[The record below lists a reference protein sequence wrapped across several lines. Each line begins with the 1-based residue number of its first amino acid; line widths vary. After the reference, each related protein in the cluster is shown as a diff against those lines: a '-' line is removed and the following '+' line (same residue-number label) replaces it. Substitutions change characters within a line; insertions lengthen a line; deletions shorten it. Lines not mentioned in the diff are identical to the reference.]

1 MFKKVDF
8 ANILKKINSLYEN
21 QTQFANA
28 SGVNRTYLSQYMNL
42 KLDTPPSP
50 KILKGIANASKG
62 LTTYDDLMKI
72 CDYIDIIDNFFE
84 DSIHQQGNSIPIIDN
99 IIFENGIFM
108 ANHNGKYINLEDK
121 LNPSKEYF
129 AYKVSDNSMLPL
141 LDVGDLAIVCKQ
153 NNYENGKTYL
163 LMIDDNIVCIRKI
176 IIIQDIIELHAMNP
190 YYPIQKLS
198 NTDFKIIGRVIKA
211 ENKSAFK

>member
-1 MFKKVDF
+1 MFNKVDF

-28 SGVNRTYLSQYMNL
+28 SWVNRTYLSQYMNL

-84 DSIHQQGNSIPIIDN
+84 DSIHQHGNSIPIIDN
-99 IIFENGIFM
+99 IIFENGSFM

-129 AYKVSDNSMLPL
+129 AYKVSDDSMLPL

-163 LMIDDNIVCIRKI
+163 IMINDNIVCIRKI
-176 IIIQDIIELHAMNP
+176 IIVQDIIELHAMNP
-190 YYPIQKLS
+190 YYPVKKLS
-198 NTDFKIIGRVIKA
+198 NNDLKIIGRVIKA

>member
-1 MFKKVDF
+1 MFNKVDF

>member
-1 MFKKVDF
+1 MFNKVDF

-163 LMIDDNIVCIRKI
+163 LMINDNIVCIRKI

>member
-163 LMIDDNIVCIRKI
+163 LMINDNIVCIRKI

>member
-1 MFKKVDF
+1 MFSKVDF

>member
-1 MFKKVDF
+1 MFNIVDF

-163 LMIDDNIVCIRKI
+163 LMINDNIVCIRKI

>member
-1 MFKKVDF
+1 MFKKIDF

-21 QTQFANA
+21 QTYFAEA
-28 SGVNRTYLSQYMNL
+28 AKVNRTYLSQYMNL
-42 KLDTPPSP
+42 KLDAPPSP
-50 KILKGIANASKG
+50 KILKGIAKASKG
-62 LTTYDDLMKI
+62 LISYDDLMQI
-72 CDYIDIIDNFFE
+72 CGHIDVIDNFFE
-84 DSIHQQGNSIPIIDN
+84 DSIHQQGNSIPIVDN
-99 IIFENGIFM
+99 IIFENNSFM
-108 ANHNGKYINLEDK
+108 ANHNGKYISLNEN

-141 LDVGDLAIVCKQ
+141 LDIGDIAIICKQ

-163 LMIDDNIVCIRKI
+163 IMINDSTVCIRKI
-176 IIIQDIIELHAMNP
+176 LELDNIIELHAMNP
-190 YYPIQKLS
+190 YYPILKLI

>member
-1 MFKKVDF
+1 MFNKIDF

-84 DSIHQQGNSIPIIDN
+84 DSIHQHGNSIPIIDN
-99 IIFENGIFM
+99 IIFENGSFM
-108 ANHNGKYINLEDK
+108 VNHNGKYINLEDK

-129 AYKVSDNSMLPL
+129 AYKVSDDSMLPL

-163 LMIDDNIVCIRKI
+163 IMINDNIVCIRKI
-176 IIIQDIIELHAMNP
+176 IIVQDIIELHAMNP
-190 YYPIQKLS
+190 YYPVKKLS
-198 NTDFKIIGRVIKA
+198 NNDFKIIGRVIKA

>member
-1 MFKKVDF
+1 MFNKIDF

>member
-1 MFKKVDF
+1 MFKKTDF

-21 QTQFANA
+21 QTYFADA

-50 KILKGIANASKG
+50 KILKGIAKASKG
-62 LTTYDDLMKI
+62 LATYDDLMKI
-72 CDYIDIIDNFFE
+72 CGYIDVVDYFFE
-84 DSIHQQGNSIPIIDN
+84 DSIHQTGNYIPIIDN
-99 IIFENGIFM
+99 IIFENNSFM
-108 ANHNGKYINLEDK
+108 ANHNGSYINLNEK

-141 LDVGDLAIVCKQ
+141 LDVGDLAIICKQ

-163 LMIDDNIVCIRKI
+163 LMTNNDVVCIRKI
-176 IIIQDIIELHAMNP
+176 LEIKDTIELHAMNP
-190 YYPIQKLS
+190 YYPILKLTT
-198 NTDFKIIGRVIKA
+198 NDFKIIGRVIKA

>member
-1 MFKKVDF
+1 MFNKVDF

-141 LDVGDLAIVCKQ
+141 LDVGDLAIICKQ

>member
-1 MFKKVDF
+1 MFNKVDF

-198 NTDFKIIGRVIKA
+198 NTNFKIIGRVIKA

>member
-1 MFKKVDF
+1 MFNKVDF

-84 DSIHQQGNSIPIIDN
+84 DSIHQQGNYIPIIDN

-163 LMIDDNIVCIRKI
+163 LMINDNIVCIRKI